1 MRTHTTVMP
10 RKRIG
15 HLFAGPLLCA
25 LLAARVSGSGRVD
38 EPVPPPGTDTPGSVV
53 SVPSTADLHGML
65 RTECVL
71 VLLHVAANVGD
82 SGSIAVDGAAVQL
95 GSHSPC
101 VAQFLHV
108 DGEHA
113 QLLPVAMRTR
123 CRLPTLCVLRSRTDG
138 FLGAFATLTLPPAS
152 LEADDGGASD
162 LASAAAIMVSRTSN
176 SSMPAAVLR
185 HQPPSALLPPLP
197 SLSYPLRVISGGLCE
212 LQLAA
217 AAGDAL
223 LVLLSAPW
231 CAECRHVE
239 TQLRYAAS
247 QLRLRHRTTVGALI
261 DVEAEGGAQLAAELA
276 ARAVPGSVWQ
286 LPTVLVVHGT
296 SVWKYEGALEAAPMV
311 TLVSRRVTGRG
322 PTERPGERSAHGT
335 GGGSAS
341 AADGAVP
348 AGASTASDTISDTIS
363 SFGAAASAASAAAT
377 GRRALEPLTKLL
389 MRLPAPHLTE
399 GGRVMAEP
407 AGSHVVTLTA
417 ANITV
422 RLGGAPPLPN
432 LATAAP
438 HASTPVYR
446 PHAPLALLL
455 LYGGARYG
463 ASCGPDTAVGASGGA
478 DASTKLQ
485 RHFRDAAAM
494 VEARGLGVPFCKA
507 FVGAGEAGEA
517 GEAGKAG
524 KGGKGGKGAEGAEGA
539 EGADLESPGWSAAL
553 RAVLAR
559 AEDPYALTAAVQQ
572 SLPRLVLLRHGRYRL
587 WSNPVES
594 PYDLVDVIVDLA
606 ARMPPAPPAP
616 PPPPPVLPLLPLGTP
631 PPPPPAIYAAEIV
644 PIMAANLSHYA
655 RSKPLLLVTF
665 TTRWCRRCASPP
677 P

>member
-1 MRTHTTVMP
+1 MP
-10 RKRIG
+10 ARR
-15 HLFAGPLLCA
+15 LFAGPLLCA
-25 LLAARVSGSGRVD
+25 LLVARVSSSGRGD
-38 EPVPPPGTDTPGSVV
+38 EPAPPPGTDTPGSVV
-53 SVPSTADLHGML
+53 SVPSKADLHGLL

-82 SGSIAVDGAAVQL
+82 SGSIAVDGAAVLL
-95 GSHSPC
+95 GSHSTC
-101 VAQFLHV
+101 VAQFLRV

-113 QLLPVAMRTR
+113 QLPVAMRTR

-152 LEADDGGASD
+152 LAADDGGASD
-162 LASAAAIMVSRTSN
+162 LASAAVMLVSRTTNGSV
-176 SSMPAAVLR
+176 SAAVLR

-197 SLSYPLRVISGGLCE
+197 TLSYPLRVLGGGLCE

-231 CAECRHVE
+231 CAECQPVE

-247 QLRLRHRTTVGALI
+247 QLRLRHRTAVGALI

-311 TLVSRRVTGRG
+311 ALVSRRVTGRG
-322 PTERPGERSAHGT
+322 PTERSGEGSAHG
-335 GGGSAS
+335 GSAA
-341 AADGAVP
+341 AADGAAP
-348 AGASTASDTISDTIS
+348 AGASAASDTIS
-363 SFGAAASAASAAAT
+363 SFGAAALAASAAAT

-399 GGRVMAEP
+399 GGRAISEP

-417 ANITV
+417 ANLTV
-422 RLGGAPPLPN
+422 RLGGAPLPN
-432 LATAAP
+432 LATTAP

-455 LYGGARYG
+455 LYGGARDG
-463 ASCGPDTAVGASGGA
+463 ASCGPDTAVGASGARHGA
-478 DASTKLQ
+478 DASSELQ

-524 KGGKGGKGAEGAEGA
+524 KGGKGGKGAEGAEVA
-539 EGADLESPGWSAAL
+539 EGADLESPDWSAAL

-587 WSNPVES
+587 WSEPVES

-665 TTRWCRRCASPP
+665 TTRWCRRCARCPP
-677 P
+677 LNRPLIASNLL